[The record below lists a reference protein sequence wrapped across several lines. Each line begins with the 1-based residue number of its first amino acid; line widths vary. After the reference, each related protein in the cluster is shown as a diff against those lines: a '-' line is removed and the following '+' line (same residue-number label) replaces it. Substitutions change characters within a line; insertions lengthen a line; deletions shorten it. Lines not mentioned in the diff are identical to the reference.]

1 MTPLPTIQVED
12 LVGRTFLMDRQEDGQ
27 RYRAKIVEA
36 IQEHESDLNKEDVRI
51 KFRCTVND
59 EEFEE
64 IVSYNE
70 LLDHIS
76 KDETEEGLWKFKS
89 ISTHQ
94 GPLSPSDLAY
104 RGSRYNALINWE
116 TRESI
121 FEPLSTIATYNPV
134 TCAICTKG
142 NGLLEEDGLKQFRNL
157 AHC

>member
-1 MTPLPTIQVED
+1 MTYKVLTDDTQKVIHRSVLRPMGEPTPPLTKATDSSQAPPVLTGRDRVDDGNMTPLPIIQVED

-36 IQEHESDLNKEDVRI
+36 IAEHESDLHKEDVRV

-76 KDETEEGLWKFKS
+76 KDETEEGL
-89 ISTHQ
+89 
-94 GPLSPSDLAY
+94 
-104 RGSRYNALINWE
+104 
-116 TRESI
+116 
-121 FEPLSTIATYNPV
+121 
-134 TCAICTKG
+134 
-142 NGLLEEDGLKQFRNL
+142 
-157 AHC
+157 